1 MSSPAKPQQVI
12 KSFNA
17 KTPVLR
23 SRLSEGE
30 GRPAD
35 TAEGGQRRKDARDLT
50 ASVQFR
56 TVTKR
61 GLVPPDEKSVFHFAP
76 LLLCTAV
83 VQIVCKLRAFLAR
96 AWSRSVWS
104 ARSLLPL
111 SMTLDVRQLEQ
122 APRTLPQCGTSAGS
136 VPP

>member
-1 MSSPAKPQQVI
+1 V
-12 KSFNA
+12 
-17 KTPVLR
+17 
-23 SRLSEGE
+23 
-30 GRPAD
+30 
-35 TAEGGQRRKDARDLT
+35 EGGQRRKDARDLT

-96 AWSRSVWS
+96 GS
-104 ARSLLPL
+104 AAPLPL
-111 SMTLDVRQLEQ
+111 CAFALNSNGIDTAT
-122 APRTLPQCGTSAGS
+122 APKQGTAFFIFFKRLSF
-136 VPP
+136 